1 MRRSKN
7 NSSKNLFLAVAVI
20 GCVGVVGAYV
30 VLKGNPDKIG
40 GGVAFKESGTV
51 VAEVNGKPIYSSE
64 AERQFS
70 NMLQGSKD
78 ASFEQ
83 LDEKAK
89 FVVIRE
95 IAAQKVILEE
105 AYKQGVDDK
114 DDVQRRINDFK
125 EGVIKEEFLSQMAK
139 DQVTDEKIKQ
149 RYDSDVVAL
158 KGKSQFKIKHILV
171 KTENDAQEVQK
182 LLKVNPFEQVAKH
195 KSIDDKTA
203 LTGGDLGYVI
213 EGNMI
218 PEIEKAITPLAVG
231 SVSQPVKTSFGWHI
245 IKLEGKAAAE
255 PAPYDQVKA
264 LLARALYQEAI
275 QNYVKKSIENVKIE
289 MVASAEKEPEKTETL
304 AVESKEGE
312 AKEPVASSPASEP
325 TAVQEPATN
334 AAEPAPAMATEPAK
348 EEDKQ

>member
-20 GCVGVVGAYV
+20 GSVGAIGAYV
-30 VLKGNPDKIG
+30 ALKGNPVAIG
-40 GGVAFKESGTV
+40 GGTTFKESGAV

-78 ASFEQ
+78 ASFSQ
-83 LDEKAK
+83 LDDKAK

-114 DDVQRRINDFK
+114 SDVQQRINAFK

-149 RYDSDVVAL
+149 RYDSDVIAL

-171 KTENDAQEVQK
+171 KTETDAQEVQK

-218 PEIEKAITPLAVG
+218 PEIEKAIAALSIG
-231 SVSQPVKTSFGWHI
+231 SVSQPVKTSFGWHV
-245 IKLEGKAAAE
+245 IKLEGKSAAE

-275 QNYVKKSIENVKIE
+275 QNYVKKAIENVQIE
-289 MVASAEKEPEKTETL
+289 IVASADKESENAEKPVAEAL
-304 AVESKEGE
+304 ESE
-312 AKEPVASSPASEP
+312 AKEPVVTSPAEEP
-325 TAVQEPATN
+325 TAAKEPVAP
-334 AAEPAPAMATEPAK
+334 AAESAPATEPTK
-348 EEDKQ
+348 DESNQ

>member
-7 NSSKNLFLAVAVI
+7 NSSKSLFLAVAVI
-20 GCVGVVGAYV
+20 GSVGAIGAYV
-30 VLKGNPDKIG
+30 ALKGNPARIG
-40 GGVAFKESGTV
+40 GGVSFKESGTV
-51 VAEVNGKPIYSSE
+51 VAEVDGKPIYSSE

-78 ASFEQ
+78 ASFAQ

-95 IAAQKVILEE
+95 IAAQKVILDE

-171 KTENDAQEVQK
+171 KTEADAQEVQK

-218 PEIEKAITPLAVG
+218 PEIEKAIAALSIG
-231 SVSQPVKTSFGWHI
+231 NVSQPVKTSFGWHV

-275 QNYVKKSIENVKIE
+275 QNYVKKAIENVKIE
-289 MVASAEKEPEKTETL
+289 MVASAEKEPEAAAKPE
-304 AVESKEGE
+304 AESKDSES
-312 AKEPVASSPASEP
+312 KEPVAAAPAAEP
-325 TAVQEPATN
+325 TAEKEPVAP
-334 AAEPAPAMATEPAK
+334 AAEPAAAPAAEPVK
-348 EEDKQ
+348 EEGNE